1 MEYCMY
7 KWNRQGLSI
16 EYTWYVASLNKGN
29 SCITV
34 PGCTSLLIN
43 QYKNYPRSMNMFPL
57 VKSYNYNHPQT
68 LHSSCCDI
76 R

>member
-16 EYTWYVASLNKGN
+16 EYTWYVASSNKGN

-34 PGCTSLLIN
+34 PDCTNLLPNLSI
-43 QYKNYPRSMNMFPL
+43 
-57 VKSYNYNHPQT
+57 
-68 LHSSCCDI
+68 
-76 R
+76 